1 MKRGLFFLIILMVLP
16 AVVYGGFHFGMVD
29 AVKKKI
35 KKLDEKVAE
44 KREVAEKNA
53 VKQLYEA
60 LESSVEREDIT
71 AFVSY
76 FSDDYSHQQATKEDW
91 REHYSS
97 VFEISTNIQVSI
109 TDIKMTIED
118 NLATTSF
125 HLKIASEGV
134 GVWIDEDI
142 LANPYGA
149 WNYLIKENGQWKF
162 YGDHA
167 QRSYYVYGGNTP
179 LSSAQAMNPE
189 IYGYTL
195 LGSARPLE
203 SKTFYGSYNFFEVL
217 VYWKNAIKIDALQ
230 KSDGSYYSGTFLALS
245 VWDLGNLFGAP
256 DGLYAS
262 VSMVDTVMFI
272 GGVVV
277 SSDGSDSIRVIVVP

>member
-1 MKRGLFFLIILMVLP
+1 MKKLLLLLMAFMVLP
-16 AVVYGGFHFGMVD
+16 ALVYAGFHFGMVD
-29 AVKKKI
+29 AVKKKV

-44 KREVAEKNA
+44 KREVAEKEA
-53 VKQLYEA
+53 IKQLYA
-60 LESSVEREDIT
+60 TLESSVEREDIT
-71 AFVSY
+71 AFVSC

-91 REHYSS
+91 REHYSW

-134 GVWIDEDI
+134 GVWIDEDM

-149 WNYLIKENGQWKF
+149 WNYLIKENGGWKF
-162 YGDHA
+162 YGDHT
-167 QRSYYVYGGNTP
+167 QPVYYVYGGNTL
-179 LSSAQAMNPE
+179 LSPVQVMNPE

-195 LGSARPLE
+195 LGSGRPSE
-203 SKTFYGSYNFFEVL
+203 TKTFYGSFNFFEIV
-217 VYWKNAIKIDALQ
+217 VYWNNAMKIDALQ
-230 KSDGSYYSGTFLALS
+230 KSDGSYYSSTVHALT
-245 VWDLGNLFGAP
+245 VTDEGNLFGAP
-256 DGLYAS
+256 DGLYA
-262 VSMVDTVMFI
+262 TVGAWKMSI

-277 SSDGSDSIRVIVVP
+277 SSEGSDSIKVIVVP